1 MGTVISASAAAPA
14 VGRPRDA
21 EATTA
26 ILDAMLRLLAE
37 RGYAAASTA
46 AVAAL
51 ARASKATIYRR
62 WPSKHALVADAIR
75 HGIRAANPVAP
86 RSGDPRADL
95 VRVLE
100 NLIGALAD
108 TPLGGA
114 IRSVAS
120 EAAHEPE
127 LSAAL
132 QAVTTEAREA
142 GPMRPLLLA
151 ALDQGLL
158 AADAD
163 IDLLLDLI
171 LGAPY
176 FQLIVRQVPPR
187 PQQAR
192 ALVDQFLKP
201 SPERLP

>member
-1 MGTVISASAAAPA
+1 MGTDISSPA

-26 ILDAMLRLLAE
+26 ILDAMLHLLAE

-46 AVAAL
+46 AVAAT

-75 HGIRAANPVAP
+75 HGLRAHRAP
-86 RSGDPRADL
+86 PATGDPRADL
-95 VRVLE
+95 VTVME
-100 NLIGALAD
+100 GVIAALAQ

-120 EAAHEPE
+120 EAAHAPE

-142 GPMRPLLLA
+142 GPVRPLLLA
-151 ALDQGLL
+151 ARDQGLL

-176 FQLIVRQVPPR
+176 FQLIVRQVTPR
-187 PQQAR
+187 PQQAQ

>member
-1 MGTVISASAAAPA
+1 MGTVITAPT

-26 ILDAMLRLLAE
+26 ILDAMLHLLAE
-37 RGYAAASTA
+37 RGYAQASTA
-46 AVAAL
+46 AVAAR

-75 HGIRAANPVAP
+75 HGLRAPPAAP
-86 RSGDPRADL
+86 ATGDPRADL
-95 VRVLE
+95 VAIMEGV
-100 NLIGALAD
+100 ITALTH
-108 TPLGGA
+108 TPLGGP
-114 IRSVAS
+114 IRSVIS
-120 EAAHEPE
+120 EAAHAPE

-142 GPMRPLLLA
+142 GPVRPLLLA
-151 ALDQGLL
+151 ARDQGLL

-192 ALVDQFLKP
+192 ALVDQLLKP
-201 SPERLP
+201 APERQP

>member
-1 MGTVISASAAAPA
+1 MGTVMTPPT

-46 AVAAL
+46 AVAAR

-75 HGIRAANPVAP
+75 HGLRASSPAAP
-86 RSGDPRADL
+86 ATGDPRADL
-95 VRVLE
+95 VAVME
-100 NLIGALAD
+100 GVITALAH

-120 EAAHEPE
+120 EAAHAPE

-142 GPMRPLLLA
+142 GPVRPLLLA
-151 ALDQGLL
+151 ARDQGLL

-192 ALVDQFLKP
+192 ALVDQLLKLA
-201 SPERLP
+201 PERQP